1 MKNSQHKQELEE
13 FIAEAAHVREMTN
26 TPGWEILRRDI
37 DRFIH
42 EANKAWTSIN
52 PDSPQ
57 FKRLQVD
64 VLAFRK
70 LIDIVEDYESNRIQA
85 ERKWLQEQFPELYVQ
100 ADVDNET
107 PLRDKED

>member
-1 MKNSQHKQELEE
+1 MSKKQSRELEE
-13 FIAEAAHVREMTN
+13 FIAEAAHVHAMTAH
-26 TPGWEILRRDI
+26 PGWGILKRDMEL
-37 DRFIH
+37 FLS
-42 EANKAWTSIN
+42 EANRAWTSMN
-52 PDSPQ
+52 PDTAQ

-70 LIDIVEDYESNRIQA
+70 IIDIVEDYESNRIQA

-107 PLRDKED
+107 PLSEKED